1 MTTVTPNNTLNINP
15 VTPSE
20 QDVKVTNTKAT
31 AGAFS
36 LQSPNVPAVSYTIGA
51 NSSRNFQIPIG
62 LTVFTNTGTVNLDV
76 TN

>member
-1 MTTVTPNNTLNINP
+1 MTTVTPGGTLNLDP
-15 VTPSE
+15 TTPSQ
-20 QDVKVTNTKAT
+20 QDVKVTNANAA

-36 LQSPNVPAVSYTIGA
+36 LQSPNVPVVNYTIGA